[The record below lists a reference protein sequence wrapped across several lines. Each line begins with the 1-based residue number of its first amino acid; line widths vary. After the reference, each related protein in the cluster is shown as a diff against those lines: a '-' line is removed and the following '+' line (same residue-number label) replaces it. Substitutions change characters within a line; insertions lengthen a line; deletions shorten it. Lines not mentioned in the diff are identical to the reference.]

1 MIERYIFAS
10 LLFLIADGL
19 FVWINQIHFQ
29 NQVINVQRVI
39 LQPNYKAIIMTY
51 VLLLSGICYFV
62 IRSHRP
68 VTEAFLLGGLIY
80 GVFEFTTM
88 SIFKKWELKTA
99 LMDTLW
105 GAVLF
110 AGVTQSTYSYFS
122 RG

>member
-10 LLFLIADGL
+10 LLFLIADGFFL
-19 FVWINQIHFQ
+19 WFNQIHFQ

-39 LQPNYKAIIMTY
+39 IQPNYKAILMTY
-51 VLLLSGICYFV
+51 VVLLSGLCYFI
-62 IRSHRP
+62 IRTHRP

-80 GVFEFTTM
+80 GTFELTNM
-88 SIFKKWELKTA
+88 SIFKKWELKTV

-105 GAVLF
+105 GAILF
-110 AGVTQSTYSYFS
+110 AGVTQATYSYFS

>member
-1 MIERYIFAS
+1 MVERYIFAS

-19 FVWINQIHFQ
+19 YVWFNQIHFQ

-39 LQPNYKAIIMTY
+39 LQPNYKAIFMTY
-51 VLLLSGICYFV
+51 VFLFSAICYFI
-62 IRSHRP
+62 IRTHRP

-80 GVFEFTTM
+80 GTLEWTNM
-88 SIFKKWELKTA
+88 SIFKKWELKTV

-105 GAVLF
+105 GAILF
-110 AGVTQSTYSYFS
+110 AGVTQATYSYFS